1 MLKTLTITL
10 GVFSVLGLLNAV
22 IWLGTG
28 YTVIT
33 LMSIAIFGSCGFLC
47 IHLDSIRQQIE
58 EPSK

>member
-33 LMSIAIFGSCGFLC
+33 LMSIAIFGSCGMLC
-47 IHLDSIRQQIE
+47 IYLDAVREQIE
-58 EPSK
+58 GPRK